1 MAESRS
7 ANGQDF
13 AENDSGRE
21 SSANGFTAV
30 NGRISPEQHSKTH
43 SSSDKRRRTDN
54 PNGAESNSHPQQAK
68 ERTRQSDSTSESQSI
83 SPTESR
89 PEYMN
94 SSPKKRK
101 RADSD
106 ESDESNSPKYKGYQ
120 DARQYREPSDSGL
133 GRDSPDSPRNGS
145 RYGDEQIPT
154 SAVQSHPDYRP
165 PELSNYR
172 SIEGDANYGQ
182 PNQPSPQSEAH
193 LAEAL
198 QRENQGHPQQHIQFQ
213 PGMPLA
219 NGVQTAPPKSRTGP
233 ERPPVIQI
241 DKKRKRVFSN
251 RTKTGCLTCRS
262 RKKKCD
268 ETKPACDNCVRGGF
282 HCAGYATK
290 PTYAKPPF
298 TNKPVPLQS
307 KDGYPEQSG
316 VQQAPPPQAHYR
328 DSAPQQMV
336 EGQRTRPIMVEE
348 ERDHHNSRAS
358 WPAQPWSDQNQQQ
371 APPYYTDNIP
381 RDGYP
386 PAPAM
391 PETPRD
397 HQPPQH
403 RDYGP
408 PPMSRPMSHGTSSQQ
423 AVTAQL
429 ALQHTA
435 TNGPPPPPAPQ
446 TRPHRSEKDKMLAA
460 EPHLPFCTQLVEE
473 REMCK
478 SALWRFNNSTNPNVG
493 VSREERARLF
503 RAIVEPAYLR
513 TQGPPG
519 PANPIGSVGREVC
532 VEAPFNCDYGY
543 NINIGDYT
551 VIGANCTIMD
561 PCTITIGPGCTIGP
575 NVSIFGMSM
584 PIDPR
589 RRNGSRGHAVGSR
602 VTIGENCYIGGGAI
616 ILPKVTIGKNST
628 VGAGSVVTRDVRDNT
643 VVAGNPAHF
652 QRYA

>member
-1 MAESRS
+1 MVEPRPT
-7 ANGQDF
+7 NGQEF
-13 AENDSGRE
+13 PENDNGRE

-30 NGRISPEQHSKTH
+30 NGRISPEQHPKSH
-43 SSSDKRRRTDN
+43 SSDKRRRN
-54 PNGAESNSHPQQAK
+54 ENLNSAESASSSQHSK
-68 ERTRQSDSTSESQSI
+68 DWSRQSNGMSKSESI
-83 SPTESR
+83 SPTDSR
-89 PEYMN
+89 SEYVN
-94 SSPKKRK
+94 GSPKKRK
-101 RADSD
+101 RSDSD
-106 ESDESNSPKYKGYQ
+106 ESDESEVPKFDGYQ
-120 DARQYREPSDSGL
+120 DNRQYQEPSDSGL
-133 GRDSPDSPRNGS
+133 GRDSPDSQRNGS
-145 RYGDEQIPT
+145 RYGDEQT
-154 SAVQSHPDYRP
+154 RTASGQSHPDYRP

-172 SIEGDANYGQ
+172 NMESDPNYGQ
-182 PNQPSPQSEAH
+182 QGQPSPQSDSH

-198 QRENQGHPQQHIQFQ
+198 QRENQSHVQQHIQFQ

-290 PTYAKPPF
+290 PAYAKPPF

-307 KDGYPEQSG
+307 KDGYPEQPNM
-316 VQQAPPPQAHYR
+316 QQGPSQQPQYR
-328 DSAPQQMV
+328 DGAPQQMV

-358 WPAQPWSDQNQQQ
+358 WQSQTWSDQSQQQ
-371 APPYYTDNIP
+371 AAPYYTDNIP
-381 RDGYP
+381 RDTYTNGP
-386 PAPAM
+386 PM

-397 HQPPQH
+397 HQPPQS
-403 RDYGP
+403 RDYHAP
-408 PPMSRPMSHGTSSQQ
+408 PPMARPMSHGASSQQ

-435 TNGPPPPPAPQ
+435 TSGPPPPAPQ
-446 TRPHRSEKDKMLAA
+446 TRQHRSEKDKMLAA

-503 RAIVEPAYLR
+503 RAIVEPAFLR

-561 PCTITIGPGCTIGP
+561 PCTITIGSGCVIGP

-602 VTIGENCYIGGGAI
+602 VTIGDNCYIGGGAI